1 MAINNMSH
9 KNGKLYCIRNT
20 VDNDIYVGSTAQLV
34 SKLMVHHRS
43 DMHRHL
49 QIKVCIKVR
58 ELVVEH
64 LYIKLIEKLSM

>member
-43 DMHRHL
+43 AAANNTHM
-49 QIKVCIKVR
+49 K
-58 ELVVEH
+58 
-64 LYIKLIEKLSM
+64 LYIKIEGDWCRTFLY